1 MRRLGFLG
9 LVLSLF
15 VFSCTGKEDNNKRVF
30 IAGQI
35 INPSSRTVTF
45 YEGNKIVDMFELD
58 EQLRFQKYYD
68 SLSNGIFKLEHLP
81 EYQSLLLEQ
90 GDSLWVRINA
100 ATFDESVVYSGKGA
114 SKNNFLMELFLR
126 QEKENQFLSS
136 KYASDQKTF
145 SSLLD
150 SMLLEK
156 KEFWI
161 GMDSLNSLSPIA
173 QKVTQAAYIYPYA
186 TIRERYALLRGSQW
200 TAEQDSLYFG
210 FRQYLNYSDND
221 LAFFDPYVNYVL
233 NYINQ
238 ETVETGTSYFQIKQT
253 TDFNIKRLEV
263 LDKFIGGSLLRNNLA
278 RAIAFEEIL
287 TFENHGQHERFLQFY
302 ATVNSSPVYL
312 AEVLDLH
319 NDINRM
325 EPKKALP
332 KVLLQ
337 NAARDTVNSASL
349 ANGQKAVFYFWS
361 QTQMNQYRTSL
372 ERVAKFKVNFP
383 NIRFIGICIQPFN
396 TMVDEVQK
404 IMEVDK
410 ENQYALVNFEN
421 ASKAWVLTLL
431 NKAIIIDGKGRLIE
445 GFGNF
450 SDTNFESLLKGL

>member
-396 TMVDEVQK
+396 TMVDKVQK

>member
-1 MRRLGFLG
+1 MKRSGFLG

-15 VFSCTGKEDNNKRVF
+15 VFSCTGKEDENKRVF

-145 SSLLD
+145 SRLLD
-150 SMLLEK
+150 SILLEK
-156 KEFWI
+156 KELWI
-161 GMDSLNSLSPIA
+161 VMDSLNTLSPIA

-238 ETVETGTSYFQIKQT
+238 ETVEPGSTYFQIKQT

-337 NAARDTVNSASL
+337 NAARDTVNSTSL
-349 ANGQKAVFYFWS
+349 ANGQKTVFYFWS

-396 TMVDEVQK
+396 TMVDEVQN

-421 ASKAWVLTLL
+421 ASKAWVMTLL